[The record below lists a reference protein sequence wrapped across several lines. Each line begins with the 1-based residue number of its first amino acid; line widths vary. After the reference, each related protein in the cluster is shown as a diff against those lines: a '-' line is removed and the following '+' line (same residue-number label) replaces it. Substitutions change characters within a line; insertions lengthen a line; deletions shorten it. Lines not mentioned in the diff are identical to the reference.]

1 MACEVDEQTENIGA
15 RRLHTLMEKL
25 LEQISFD
32 APELEEKNII
42 IDAEYVEKKL
52 SEITESRDLSRFIL

>member
-1 MACEVDEQTENIGA
+1 MACEVNEQTENIGA